1 MKILGIIPARGG
13 SKRLP
18 RKNLADLG
26 GKPLIQWSIDTAIE
40 SKVFDKLFVSTEDE
54 EIGKIA
60 GELWWKRDPLLAKDD
75 TPSIK
80 VVEEIL
86 DKVDCTVSVLL
97 QPTSPFRSV
106 EDIQKSLKL
115 IQTTNADSVFSTKE
129 GPKDLAYQMGWAN
142 RLRSVPD
149 IVMPNGSLFLLT
161 TDAFRRG
168 EDWFTGNT
176 YGYPMPKERSLDID
190 TPWDLELAN
199 MMIKNGMH
207 KPTSRLEE
215 VLK

>member
-26 GKPLIQWSIDTAIE
+26 GKPLIQWSIDVAVK
-40 SKVFDKLFVSTEDE
+40 SKVFDEIFVSTEDE

-60 GELWWKRDPLLAKDD
+60 GEFWWKRDPSFAKDD

-80 VVEEIL
+80 VIEEIL
-86 DKVDCTVSVLL
+86 DKVDCTISVLL
-97 QPTSPFRSV
+97 QPTSPFRIV
-106 EDIQKSLKL
+106 EDIQKSLEL

-129 GPKDLAYQMGWAN
+129 GPKDLAYQVGWAN
-142 RLRSVPD
+142 RLRTIPN
-149 IVMPNGSLFLLT
+149 IVVPNGSLFLLT
-161 TDAFRRG
+161 TDAFNRG

-176 YGYPMPKERSLDID
+176 YGYLMPKERSIDID
-190 TPWDLELAN
+190 NEQDLAIARHLVD
-199 MMIKNGMH
+199 NGLY
-207 KPTSRLEE
+207 KKSA
-215 VLK
+215 